1 MRHGDDGLGR
11 GDAARRPPMN
21 GGPGSMTTD
30 TPVGRGDGGPG
41 RGGSALQHSS
51 LERRMVVQR

>member
-11 GDAARRPPMN
+11 GDAAWWPPMN

-41 RGGSALQHSS
+41 RGGLAL
-51 LERRMVVQR
+51 